1 MKFQPKNSGG
11 GRKKGSVNIAT
22 KNIRNAVECIVND
35 NLEKLKDDINELS
48 PKDRINALTNL
59 IGYVLPKLKSIDT
72 TFDVVKGNEITQ
84 EDIKLIRQEFFNK
97 Y

>member
-59 IGYVLPKLKSIDT
+59 IGYVLPKLKQIDSI
-72 TFDVVKGNEITQ
+72 VVPQAKEVTQ
-84 EDIKLIRQEFFNK
+84 EEISLIRKEFFDK